1 MTNAVDI
8 ENVSLVFGGEGNNP
22 VLAVDTI
29 NIAIPKGQ
37 FVAIV
42 GPSGCGKT
50 TLLTLIGALRTC
62 QSGELTCLL
71 YTSPSPRDRTRSRM
85 PSSA

>member
-29 NIAIPKGQ
+29 NIAIPKH
-37 FVAIV
+37 V
-42 GPSGCGKT
+42 PSI
-50 TLLTLIGALRTC
+50 LSLGAAVDAHL
-62 QSGELTCLL
+62 
-71 YTSPSPRDRTRSRM
+71 
-85 PSSA
+85 A

>member
-29 NIAIPKGQ
+29 NIAMSEVNLWP
-37 FVAIV
+37 
-42 GPSGCGKT
+42 
-50 TLLTLIGALRTC
+50 LLDPVDAVKQQC
-62 QSGELTCLL
+62 
-71 YTSPSPRDRTRSRM
+71 
-85 PSSA
+85 

>member
-1 MTNAVDI
+1 MIYGV

-37 FVAIV
+37 SKANEGYEATKKKEV
-42 GPSGCGKT
+42 
-50 TLLTLIGALRTC
+50 LGAMEEEEEEE
-62 QSGELTCLL
+62 GGGGGG
-71 YTSPSPRDRTRSRM
+71 
-85 PSSA
+85 